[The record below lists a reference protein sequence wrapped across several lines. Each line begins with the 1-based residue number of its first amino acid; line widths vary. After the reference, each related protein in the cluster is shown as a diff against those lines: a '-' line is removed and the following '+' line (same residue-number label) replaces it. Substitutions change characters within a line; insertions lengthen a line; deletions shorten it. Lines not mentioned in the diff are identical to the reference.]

1 MRLFVCLV
9 LVLAAG
15 LAGCRKS
22 DIYESFVAEDLRET
36 RTSAL
41 EAVESRD
48 TEALIRHFG
57 DWADTEEFR
66 GRLDAFLAGMPAGE
80 WLDTPELAGA
90 HRSRSQVVGGQPLD
104 NQSLVYIT
112 RTGAEHV
119 RIDLTFTRTG
129 DQPWAL
135 HHVNAYAFQPNPGI
149 SFTDG
154 TMTPVRLAS
163 LAAVLANFT
172 FVMITL
178 IATFRFRRIKRRILW
193 PLFIIAGFPV
203 FGFNWTSEA
212 WYLVAP
218 GISSSEAGVYF
229 RFLEITFFGASFVD
243 ASPVAPVIL
252 ELGVPI
258 GAILFWYR
266 VMRGGPTR
274 KAEKVPR

>member
-15 LAGCRKS
+15 LASCRKS
-22 DIYESFVAEDLRET
+22 DLYENFVAEDLREK
-36 RTSAL
+36 RRSVL
-41 EAVESRD
+41 EAMESRD
-48 TEALIRHFG
+48 QEALISHFG

-66 GRLDAFLAGMPAGE
+66 GRLGAFLEEMPAGN
-80 WLDTPELAGA
+80 WVDPPELAGA
-90 HRSRSQVVGGQPLD
+90 HRSHSQMNGEEGVH

-112 RTGAEHV
+112 RTETDHV
-119 RIDLTFTRTG
+119 KIDLFFTRAD
-129 DQPWAL
+129 DQPWSL
-135 HHVNAYAFQPNPGI
+135 HHINAYTYQPNPGI

-163 LAAVLANFT
+163 LAAVLANFI
-172 FVMITL
+172 FIVVTL

-203 FGFNWTSEA
+203 FGFDWTSET
-212 WYLVAP
+212 WHLIAP
-218 GISSSEAGVYF
+218 GISSSGTSVYF
-229 RFLEITFFGASFVD
+229 RLFEVAFFGAGFVD
-243 ASPVAPVIL
+243 PSPVEPVML
-252 ELGVPI
+252 QLGVPI

-274 KAEKVPR
+274 RAEKVPR